1 MSLINIALT
10 GSQAAQAGL
19 NATSQNIAN
28 VATPGY
34 TRQSP
39 LFVAMQ
45 TNNGVRASAAGV
57 AVPALIRFSDAYQS
71 QQLWRSNSDLSQH
84 SSAQPYLTQL
94 EQVMGDDTS
103 SISSGLDGFLSAL
116 NAATVEPT
124 STPLRQQVVTAAS
137 ALGQRFDSLSE
148 VLANQLT
155 SIHQQRTSTVDQ
167 VNSLASDIAG
177 LNAKISAAQAIGA
190 QNSALVDARDQKI
203 DSLAQLAGLQVVDQP
218 DGSRDVSLRSGQ
230 PLVIGSVPAKMA
242 VQANANGSQTLTLA
256 FARESFVVSPT
267 GIGGQLGGLEDTED
281 NVIVPLRQDIT
292 DIAGQIASQVNGLLG
307 AGYDLNG
314 NPGTPLFAFNP
325 NSTTGMLTVAPGVTA
340 AGLGFSSNATDPG
353 NSDQLLGL
361 VDLGNQ
367 TITVGSLG
375 SVLLGDADTQLVG
388 KLGTASQ
395 QNQAAQGTAQT
406 VRDQAEENW
415 KSTSGVNSDEEA
427 VNLVQYQQM
436 YQANMKVISV
446 ANTLFDATLQM
457 VG

>member
-57 AVPALIRFSDAYQS
+57 AVPTLIRFSDAYQS
-71 QQLWRSNSDLSQH
+71 QQLWRSNSDLGQH
-84 SSAQPYLTQL
+84 TTAQPYLTQL

-124 STPLRQQVVTAAS
+124 STPLRQQVVTAAT

-148 VLANQLT
+148 VVANQLT
-155 SIHQQRTSTVDQ
+155 SIHQQRSAAVDQ
-167 VNSLASDIAG
+167 INSLATDIAG

-203 DSLAQLAGLQVVDQP
+203 DALAQLAGLQVVDQP

-230 PLVIGSVPAKMA
+230 PLVIGAVPAKVA
-242 VQANANGSQTLTLA
+242 VQTNANGSQTMSLA
-256 FARESFVVSPT
+256 FARESFVIPPI

-281 NVIVPLRQDIT
+281 NVVVPLRQDIS
-292 DIAGQIASQVNGLLG
+292 DLAGQIASQVNGLLG
-307 AGYDLNG
+307 AGFDLNG
-314 NPGTPLFAFNP
+314 APGTPLFAFNP
-325 NSTTGMLTVAPGVTA
+325 GSTSGLLTVAPGTTA
-340 AGLGFSSNATDPG
+340 AGLGFSSSPTDPG

-367 TITVGSLG
+367 SVAVGSLG
-375 SVLLGDADTQLVG
+375 TVLLGDADTQLVG

-395 QNQAAQGTAQT
+395 QNQASQATAQT

-436 YQANMKVISV
+436 YQANLKVIAV